1 MRSVAS
7 ETRNEDDLKSLR
19 ALSYSAPAAA
29 VARCYY
35 ALRSRAVERLIFT
48 ATTGRSGTLTLTRIF
63 AGISGCRAL
72 HEPYPIM
79 NDEVLKAASFGDSN
93 ALKRFYRAK
102 SINILRAAAGYR
114 YYLEANHLFI
124 KTFVEHAARDFG
136 SRLAVIH
143 LVRPPLEVAMS
154 IYRLQ
159 RQPGTESGNNWWLDH
174 HAPSNR
180 IRVADALDAGEF
192 SHPFYKGLWYW
203 FEIEARVQEWRQ
215 RLPAVPFVR
224 FETDWFNEPQRLV
237 ALAMELGIAVDRRQ
251 IDSLVGVKEHTREH
265 QKLIAPLQ
273 PDEAQAMFERFVA
286 LLRQRCPAAALACQY
301 ELRHLPG
308 AI

>member
-1 MRSVAS
+1 
-7 ETRNEDDLKSLR
+7 
-19 ALSYSAPAAA
+19 
-29 VARCYY
+29 
-35 ALRSRAVERLIFT
+35 LRSRTLERLIFT
-48 ATTGRSGTLTLTRIF
+48 ATTGRSGTLTLARIF
-63 AGISGCRAL
+63 SGIPGCRAL
-72 HEPYPIM
+72 HEPHPIM
-79 NDEVLKAASFGDSN
+79 HYEVLQAASHGDSD

-124 KTFVEHAARDFG
+124 KTFIEHAARDFG
-136 SRLAVIH
+136 NRLAVIH

-159 RQPGTESGNNWWLDH
+159 RPPGTHSGDNWWLDYR
-174 HAPSNR
+174 APLNR
-180 IRVADALDAGEF
+180 IRIADALDAGEF

-215 RLPAVPFVR
+215 RLPATPFVR
-224 FETDWFNEPQRLV
+224 FETDWFNEPHRLH
-237 ALAMELGIAVDRRQ
+237 ALALGLGIAVDRPL

-273 PDEAQAMFERFVA
+273 PDEARRMFERFVA
-286 LLRQRCPAAALACQY
+286 LLQQRYPSAAAAHHGTAML
-301 ELRHLPG
+301 
-308 AI
+308 